1 MSLAKNVTPAQIS
14 LAWMIGKKPYLV
26 PIPGTRNPK
35 RMLEN
40 LKASEVI
47 LSDQEIKELDQALD
61 QMEMSEVFGGSRIE
75 NRS

>member
-1 MSLAKNVTPAQIS
+1 MTPAQIS